1 MAEAD
6 PSPFSG
12 GSDLAASLADAI
24 RRQANT
30 QAALAEESMSRNRTG
45 AVGAPPDPFQQLIQ
59 QIQQIN
65 VAPTPYEQLMQ
76 QAQGSAGAQFNP
88 LIEQLKAQMGAT
100 QQRGQR
106 NQATA
111 KQMYGDLATDIAA
124 QMPQITQ
131 QMKQAQQQTEN
142 RYNET
147 QSVLQGQYN
156 QQAQQQNA
164 LFKQLGIQA
173 AAPEASQQAMED
185 QAYFQQQSQNDEA
198 AAIQLLQEMGN
209 SDVSYNRQSADN
221 TRLAGNNVAADI
233 QGQLEQ
239 YMQQA
244 GGQLSGLEAGKQS
257 AIQAALAQLQQQD
270 AQRVS
275 QQEESE
281 YGRLMDM
288 FNLQLKM
295 QEMQQ
300 KENDVDPLFKGTN
313 GPTGM
318 ANYLSEAYGQSD
330 MFTQR
335 EITEAIN
342 DVMSSPEAIAG
353 EYDTGKKDMYQQ
365 PVKNKINDQY
375 LIDMLRR
382 RMAEG
387 DLNPDTPASGTTFN
401 DYDVNNAIN
410 ALLAMMG
417 KLK

>member
-30 QAALAEESMSRNRTG
+30 QAALAEDSMSRNRTG
-45 AVGAPPDPFQQLIQ
+45 AVAAVDPFQQLIQ
-59 QIQQIN
+59 QIQSIT
-65 VAPTPYEQLMQ
+65 VAPTPYEQLLQ

-88 LIEQLKAQMGAT
+88 LIEQLRAQMSAT

-106 NQATA
+106 NQGTA
-111 KQMYGDLATDIAA
+111 KRMYGDLATDIAA

-131 QMKQAQQQTEN
+131 QMQQAQQQTEN

-147 QSVLQGQYN
+147 QSALQGQYN

-164 LFKQLGIQA
+164 LLKQLGIQA

-209 SDVSYNRQSADN
+209 ADVSYNRQSADN

-233 QGQLEQ
+233 GAQLEQ

-244 GGQLSGLEAGKQS
+244 GGQLAGLESGKQS
-257 AIQAALAQLQQQD
+257 AIQSALAQLQQQD
-270 AQRVS
+270 AQRVQ

-281 YGRLMDM
+281 YSRLMDM

-295 QEMQQ
+295 QELQQ

-318 ANYLSEAYGQSD
+318 SNYLAEAYGQDS
-330 MFTQR
+330 FTSR

-342 DVMSSPEAIAG
+342 DIMSSPEAIAG
-353 EYDTGKKDMYQQ
+353 EYDTGQKDMYGQ
-365 PVKNKINDQY
+365 PQKNKVNDQY

-387 DLNPDTPASGTTFN
+387 DLNPDTPASGTTFS